1 MTSNKKIANNAANK
15 IDINNKITNNHD
27 IEKKKIEEKI
37 NDIEKKE
44 IREISQII
52 RDVITQ
58 IFALFGADNF
68 LVLFPRMDLKG
79 FGYIPQLFFIKPK
92 NELITRT
99 YNTSC
104 SKRPVINYYDRK
116 AEYVSYNPVMTGE
129 HISLN
134 GGILTSLYKDMISLL
149 KMTVFGNTM
158 LRFDAHLVKEQL
170 ANRIQAQV
178 PFSIYSPTFG
188 LKELAV
194 ITSLSFKD
202 TPFIDEVEVSLSIEI
217 VKTFALEKY
226 KG

>member
-1 MTSNKKIANNAANK
+1 MKIDKKIANNAKIK
-15 IDINNKITNNHD
+15 IDINNENTNDND
-27 IEKKKIEEKI
+27 IENKKKIM
-37 NDIEKKE
+37 E
-44 IREISQII
+44 ITQII

-79 FGYIPQLFFIKPK
+79 FGYVPQLFFIKPK
-92 NELITRT
+92 TELITQT

-104 SKRPVINYYDRK
+104 SKRPIINYYNRK
-116 AEYVSYNPVMTGE
+116 AEYVSYNPAMTGE
-129 HISLN
+129 HISLS
-134 GGILTSLYKDMISLL
+134 GGVLTSLYKEMLSPL
-149 KMTVFGNTM
+149 KMTAFGNSM

-170 ANRIQAQV
+170 ANRLQAQV
-178 PFSIYSPTFG
+178 PFSVYSPTFG
-188 LKELAV
+188 LKELAI

-202 TPFIDEVEVSLSIEI
+202 TPWIDEVEVSLSMEI